1 MEIIWRILRR
11 QDEPMMTRFLAKQLA
26 TAHWYNIS
34 AARRD
39 LGYAPSISVAQGLRI
54 LEQSLQTES
63 SSTS

>member
-1 MEIIWRILRR
+1 
-11 QDEPMMTRFLAKQLA
+11 MMTRFLAKQLA